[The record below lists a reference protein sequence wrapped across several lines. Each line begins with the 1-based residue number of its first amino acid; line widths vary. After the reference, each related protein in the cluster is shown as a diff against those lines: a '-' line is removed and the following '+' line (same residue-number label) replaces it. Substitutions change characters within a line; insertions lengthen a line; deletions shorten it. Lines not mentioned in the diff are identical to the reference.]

1 MSFSSPPSG
10 ARGSSRNL
18 ADDGKMSEK
27 RLNFRRPHFCGV
39 TFVMEKN
46 KAANPPHIGLLGADT
61 VMLPTQDMTDLIKEL
76 RLRRY

>member
-1 MSFSSPPSG
+1 
-10 ARGSSRNL
+10 
-18 ADDGKMSEK
+18 
-27 RLNFRRPHFCGV
+27 
-39 TFVMEKN
+39 MEKN